1 MSLLP
6 EGADIEELL
15 PVCRVAEVF
24 RRAVPAPRT
33 GDVLPPS
40 VTESDPL
47 TDELEGD
54 LDVPSLYRE
63 LRDLNI

>member
-6 EGADIEELL
+6 ERAEIEEL
-15 PVCRVAEVF
+15 PVSRVAEVF
-24 RRAVPAPRT
+24 RRAIPAPRT

-40 VTESDPL
+40 ASEPETLAGEAV
-47 TDELEGD
+47 GD